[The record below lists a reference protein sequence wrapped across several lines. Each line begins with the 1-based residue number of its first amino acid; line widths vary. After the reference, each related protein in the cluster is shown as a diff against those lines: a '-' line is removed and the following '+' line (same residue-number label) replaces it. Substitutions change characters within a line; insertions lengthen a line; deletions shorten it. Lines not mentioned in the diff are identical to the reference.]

1 MTETLRLYREKM
13 KAVSFIITRHHS
25 DTRAGGYTHGVHTP
39 EQVKVLTRVVSPQPP
54 PTTGEWNE
62 LFITVRRCSGLQP
75 RGSWQPSPYV
85 VYKFFH
91 FPDHPTA
98 TVHNRQDPDFHDL
111 RSYSV
116 SMDADLDRYLK
127 SELLQ
132 FYVFDYKEEQMD
144 TYLGKARVPLR
155 TLTHDESL
163 TGESGV
169 CSTLFACRCSFSVQL
184 QRDLLKWGSFS
195 PSLPEHG
202 HTHFTLVLN
211 KLDRKCFH
219 F

>member
-1 MTETLRLYREKM
+1 MMETLRLYREKM
-13 KAVSFIITRHHS
+13 KGVSFIITRHPS
-25 DTRAGGYTHGVHTP
+25 ATRAGEYTHFIINVHTP
-39 EQVKVLTRVVSPQPP
+39 EQVKVLTCVVSPQPP
-54 PTTGEWNE
+54 PTTSGWNE

-75 RGSWQPSPYV
+75 RGSRQPSPYV

-98 TVHNRQDPDFHDL
+98 TVHDRQDPDFNDL
-111 RSYSV
+111 RSFSV
-116 SMDADLDRYLK
+116 SMDADLDWYLK

-144 TYLGKARVPLR
+144 TYLGKAGVPLR

-169 CSTLFACRCSFSVQL
+169 YSTLFTCRCSFSVRL
-184 QRDLLKWGSFS
+184 QCDLLKCASFS
-195 PSLPEHG
+195 PPSPRG
-202 HTHFTLVLN
+202 GDYVIF
-211 KLDRKCFH
+211 
-219 F
+219 

>member
-13 KAVSFIITRHHS
+13 KAVSFIVTRHRS
-25 DTRAGGYTHGVHTP
+25 DTRAGEHTHSVRTP
-39 EQVKVLTRVVSPQPP
+39 EQVKVLTRVVSPQPL
-54 PTTGEWNE
+54 PTTGDRNE

-85 VYKFFH
+85 VYKFFR

-98 TVHNRQDPDFHDL
+98 TAHNRQDPDFNDL
-111 RSYSV
+111 GSYSV

-169 CSTLFACRCSFSVQL
+169 
-184 QRDLLKWGSFS
+184 
-195 PSLPEHG
+195 
-202 HTHFTLVLN
+202 LN
-211 KLDRKCFH
+211 KLDRKCFY

>member
-1 MTETLRLYREKM
+1 
-13 KAVSFIITRHHS
+13 
-25 DTRAGGYTHGVHTP
+25 
-39 EQVKVLTRVVSPQPP
+39 
-54 PTTGEWNE
+54 
-62 LFITVRRCSGLQP
+62 
-75 RGSWQPSPYV
+75 
-85 VYKFFH
+85 
-91 FPDHPTA
+91 
-98 TVHNRQDPDFHDL
+98 
-111 RSYSV
+111 
-116 SMDADLDRYLK
+116 MDADLDRYLK